1 MKCCFGAYK
10 KKKKKSVYQLS
21 TQSGV
26 KLYKKKKKKIGGH
39 RLNVM
44 ATFTY
49 SKTKNFSTY
58 KCWQSSSQR

>member
-10 KKKKKSVYQLS
+10 KKKKKCVPAKYTEWGQVV
-21 TQSGV
+21 QE
-26 KLYKKKKKKIGGH
+26 KKKKIGGH

>member
-26 KLYKKKKKKIGGH
+26 KLYKKKKKIGGH